1 MARIDLDIT
10 TARTKACP
18 GPRSGGGALRQTL
31 AAEREHHAAAREGV
45 ERWEIAS
52 RLARLQDA
60 LALVEAAEDAA
71 MDEYQRARAAAQAT
85 A

>member
-10 TARTKACP
+10 MARTI
-18 GPRSGGGALRQTL
+18 GGALRQTI

-45 ERWEIAS
+45 ERREIAS
-52 RLARLQDA
+52 RLARLQAA
-60 LALVEAAEDAA
+60 LALIETAEDAA
-71 MDEYQRARAAAQAT
+71 ADEYYRTLAAERAT

>member
-10 TARTKACP
+10 AARTI
-18 GPRSGGGALRQTL
+18 GGALRQTI
-31 AAEREHHAAAREGV
+31 ATERERHAAAREGV

-52 RLARLQDA
+52 RLTRLQA
-60 LALVEAAEDAA
+60 ALVLIEAAEDAA
-71 MDEYQRARAAAQAT
+71 MVEYQRARAAAQAT

>member
-10 TARTKACP
+10 TARTI
-18 GPRSGGGALRQTL
+18 GGALRQTI
-31 AAEREHHAAAREGV
+31 AAERECHAAAREGV

-52 RLARLQDA
+52 RLARLQAA
-60 LALVEAAEDAA
+60 LVLVEAAEDAA
-71 MDEYQRARAAAQAT
+71 MDEYQRARTAAHAT